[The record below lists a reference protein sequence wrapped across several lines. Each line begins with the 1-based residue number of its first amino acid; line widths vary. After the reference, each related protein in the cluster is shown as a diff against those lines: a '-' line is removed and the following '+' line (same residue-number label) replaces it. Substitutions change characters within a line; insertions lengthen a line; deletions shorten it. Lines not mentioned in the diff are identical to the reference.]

1 MSIAVGSTVIK
12 YNVKSGVYVPK
23 IESPMGDIVQ
33 YYTGSESNLGKIYI
47 DIERIAEET
56 NRPLLYLDVVSSRSS
71 ETQVKFASDV
81 EVYING
87 TKLAFDSNG
96 LSTTM
101 FGGNQNGHF
110 KAVKNSTGTSAVIY
124 GIRLMR
130 NLIKDFDFTSV
141 NIKMVG
147 KIQYGT
153 QLDSVQA
160 TYTIPV
166 QKYSGNGYAVTIKA
180 GDSKGFT
187 IRERGT
193 NGAVSLVA
201 SVWDIEAGTEMV
213 DKNLTYVWE
222 KAVPTGSGWE
232 TIEGQKTKTLK
243 VDDTMIAAYGEFR
256 CTVSKGST
264 LLGSD
269 MRSVNDATD
278 EYVVNLHPTPPDE
291 TINEGSGEGVK
302 YEPKLAI
309 RTATGTTEIQE
320 GYKFCFSVKDG
331 SGVPLNKYQ
340 DGNGQTETSVE
351 MATTPQTSYTVTEA
365 QCIQA
370 GGDVSLTV
378 FAVKA
383 S

>member
-47 DIERIAEET
+47 DIEKIAEET
-56 NRPLLYLDVVSSRSS
+56 NKPLLYLDVVSSRSS
-71 ETQVKFASDV
+71 EAQVKFSSDV
-81 EVYING
+81 EIYVNG

-101 FGGNQNGHF
+101 FGDGQNGHF
-110 KAVKNSTGTSAVIY
+110 KAVKNSTGTGAVVY
-124 GIRLMR
+124 GIRIMR
-130 NLIKDFDFTSV
+130 NLIKDFNFTSI

-193 NGAVSLVA
+193 EGTVTLVA
-201 SVWDIEAGTEMV
+201 SVWDIEAGTETAG
-213 DKNLTYVWE
+213 NLKYVWE
-222 KAVPTGSGWE
+222 KAVPTESGWE
-232 TIEGQKTKTLK
+232 TLGETSKTLK

-256 CTVSKGST
+256 CTVYQGTT

-309 RTATGTTEIQE
+309 RTATGTNEIE

>member
-47 DIERIAEET
+47 DIEKIAEET
-56 NRPLLYLDVVSSRSS
+56 NKPLLYLDVVSSRSA
-71 ETQVKFASDV
+71 EAQVKFASDV
-81 EVYING
+81 EIYVNG

-101 FGGNQNGHF
+101 FGNGKNGHF
-110 KAVKNSTGTSAVIY
+110 KAVKNSTGTGAVVH

-130 NLIKDFDFTSV
+130 NLIEDFNFTSI

-147 KIQYGT
+147 SIQYGT
-153 QLDSVQA
+153 QLDHPQA
-160 TYTIPV
+160 TCTIPV

-193 NGAVSLVA
+193 EGAVTLVA
-201 SVWDIEAGTEMV
+201 SVWDIEAGTETTG
-213 DKNLTYVWE
+213 NLTYVWE
-222 KAVPTGSGWE
+222 KAAPTESGWE
-232 TIEGQKTKTLK
+232 TLSEKSKTLK

-256 CTVSKGST
+256 CTVSQGST

-278 EYVVNLHPTPPDE
+278 EYVVNLHPTPSDE

-309 RTATGTTEIQE
+309 RTATGTNEVE

>member
-47 DIERIAEET
+47 DIEKIAEET
-56 NRPLLYLDVVSSRSS
+56 NKPLLYLDVVSSRSS
-71 ETQVKFASDV
+71 EAQVKFSSDV
-81 EVYING
+81 EIYVNG

-101 FGGNQNGHF
+101 FGDGQNGHF
-110 KAVKNSTGTSAVIY
+110 KAVKNSTGTGAVVY
-124 GIRLMR
+124 GIRLLR
-130 NLIKDFDFTSV
+130 NLIKDFNFTSI

-193 NGAVSLVA
+193 KGAVTLVA
-201 SVWDIEAGTEMV
+201 SVWDIEAGTETTG
-213 DKNLTYVWE
+213 NLKYVWE
-222 KAVPTGSGWE
+222 KAVPTESGWE
-232 TIEGQKTKTLK
+232 TLGETSKTLK

-256 CTVSKGST
+256 CTVYQGTT

-378 FAVKA
+378 FAVKV

>member
-56 NRPLLYLDVVSSRSS
+56 NKPLLYLDVVSSRSS

-101 FGGNQNGHF
+101 FEGQNGHF
-110 KAVKNSTGTSAVIY
+110 KAVKNSTGTGAVIY
-124 GIRLMR
+124 GIRLLR
-130 NLIKDFDFTSV
+130 NLIKDFNFTSI

-201 SVWDIEAGTEMV
+201 SVWDIEAGTEMI
-213 DKNLTYVWE
+213 DSSLTYVWE
-222 KAVPTGSGWE
+222 KAMPTESGWE
-232 TIEGQKTKTLK
+232 TIEGQKQ
-243 VDDTMIAAYGEFR
+243 R
-256 CTVSKGST
+256 
-264 LLGSD
+264 
-269 MRSVNDATD
+269 
-278 EYVVNLHPTPPDE
+278 P
-291 TINEGSGEGVK
+291 
-302 YEPKLAI
+302 
-309 RTATGTTEIQE
+309 
-320 GYKFCFSVKDG
+320 
-331 SGVPLNKYQ
+331 
-340 DGNGQTETSVE
+340 
-351 MATTPQTSYTVTEA
+351 
-365 QCIQA
+365 
-370 GGDVSLTV
+370 
-378 FAVKA
+378 
-383 S
+383 

>member
-23 IESPMGDIVQ
+23 VESPMGDIVQ
-33 YYTGSESNLGKIYI
+33 YYTGSESNIGKIYI
-47 DIERIAEET
+47 DIEKIAEET
-56 NRPLLYLDVVSSRSS
+56 NKPLLYLDVVSSRSA
-71 ETQVKFASDV
+71 EAQVKFASDV

-101 FGGNQNGHF
+101 FGDGQNGHF
-110 KAVKNSTGTSAVIY
+110 KAVKSSAGADAVVY

-130 NLIKDFDFTSV
+130 NLIKDFNFTSI

-153 QLDSVQA
+153 QLDSAQA

-201 SVWDIEAGTEMV
+201 SVWDIEAGTETTG
-213 DKNLTYVWE
+213 NLTYVWE
-222 KAVPTGSGWE
+222 KAVPTESGWE
-232 TIEGQKTKTLK
+232 TLSEKSKTLK

-256 CTVSKGST
+256 CTVSQDST

-278 EYVVNLHPTPPDE
+278 EYVVNLHPTPSDE

-309 RTATGTTEIQE
+309 RTATGTTEIPE

-340 DGNGQTETSVE
+340 DGDGSTETSVE

>member
-47 DIERIAEET
+47 DIEKIAEET
-56 NRPLLYLDVVSSRSS
+56 NKPLLYLDVVSSRSA

-81 EVYING
+81 EIYVNG

-101 FGGNQNGHF
+101 FGDGQNGHF
-110 KAVKNSTGTSAVIY
+110 KAVKNSTGTGAVVH

-130 NLIKDFDFTSV
+130 NLIKDFNFTSI

-147 KIQYGT
+147 SIQYGT
-153 QLDSVQA
+153 QLDHPQA
-160 TYTIPV
+160 TCTIPV

-193 NGAVSLVA
+193 EGAVTLVA
-201 SVWDIEAGTEMV
+201 SVWDIEAGTETTG
-213 DKNLTYVWE
+213 NLKYVWE
-222 KAVPTGSGWE
+222 KAVPTESGWE
-232 TIEGQKTKTLK
+232 TLGETSKTLK

-256 CTVSKGST
+256 CTVSQGSN

-309 RTATGTTEIQE
+309 RTATGTNEVE

>member
-47 DIERIAEET
+47 DIEKIAEET
-56 NRPLLYLDVVSSRSS
+56 NKPLLYLDVVSSRSA
-71 ETQVKFASDV
+71 EAQVKFASDV
-81 EVYING
+81 EIYVNG

-101 FGGNQNGHF
+101 FGNNQNGHF
-110 KAVKNSTGTSAVIY
+110 KAVKNSTGSGAVVH

-130 NLIKDFDFTSV
+130 NLIKDFNFTSI

-147 KIQYGT
+147 SIQYGT

-193 NGAVSLVA
+193 EGAVTLVA
-201 SVWDIEAGTEMV
+201 SVWDIEAGTETTG
-213 DKNLTYVWE
+213 NLKYVWE
-222 KAVPTGSGWE
+222 KAVPTESGWADL
-232 TIEGQKTKTLK
+232 KNDSKTLK

-256 CTVSKGST
+256 CTVSQGST

-309 RTATGTTEIQE
+309 RTTTGTNEVE

>member
-1 MSIAVGSTVIK
+1 M
-12 YNVKSGVYVPK
+12 
-23 IESPMGDIVQ
+23 
-33 YYTGSESNLGKIYI
+33 I
-47 DIERIAEET
+47 D
-56 NRPLLYLDVVSSRSS
+56 
-71 ETQVKFASDV
+71 
-81 EVYING
+81 
-87 TKLAFDSNG
+87 
-96 LSTTM
+96 
-101 FGGNQNGHF
+101 
-110 KAVKNSTGTSAVIY
+110 NS
-124 GIRLMR
+124 
-130 NLIKDFDFTSV
+130 
-141 NIKMVG
+141 
-147 KIQYGT
+147 
-153 QLDSVQA
+153 
-160 TYTIPV
+160 
-166 QKYSGNGYAVTIKA
+166 
-180 GDSKGFT
+180 
-187 IRERGT
+187 
-193 NGAVSLVA
+193 
-201 SVWDIEAGTEMV
+201 
-213 DKNLTYVWE
+213 LTYVWE
-222 KAVPTGSGWE
+222 KAVPTESGWE
-232 TIEGQKTKTLK
+232 TIQGQKTKTLK

-278 EYVVNLHPTPPDE
+278 EYVVNLHPTPSDE

-309 RTATGTTEIQE
+309 RTATGTNEVE

>member
-47 DIERIAEET
+47 DIEKIAEET
-56 NRPLLYLDVVSSRSS
+56 NRPLLYLDVVSSRSA
-71 ETQVKFASDV
+71 EAQVKFASDV
-81 EVYING
+81 EIYVNG

-101 FGGNQNGHF
+101 FGDGQNEHF
-110 KAVKNSTGTSAVIY
+110 KAVKNSTGTGAVVY

-130 NLIKDFDFTSV
+130 NLIKDFNFTSI

-193 NGAVSLVA
+193 EGAVTLVA
-201 SVWDIEAGTEMV
+201 SVWDIEAGTETTG
-213 DKNLTYVWE
+213 NLKYVWE
-222 KAVPTGSGWE
+222 KAVPTESGWADLNNDS
-232 TIEGQKTKTLK
+232 KTLK

-256 CTVSKGST
+256 CTVSQGTT

-309 RTATGTTEIQE
+309 RTATGTNEVE

-340 DGNGQTETSVE
+340 DGDGSTETSVE

>member
-47 DIERIAEET
+47 DIEKIAEET
-56 NRPLLYLDVVSSRSS
+56 NKPLLYLDVVSSRSA
-71 ETQVKFASDV
+71 EKQVKFASDV
-81 EVYING
+81 EIYVNG

-101 FGGNQNGHF
+101 FGNNQNGHF
-110 KAVKNSTGTSAVIY
+110 KAVKNSTGSGAVVH

-130 NLIKDFDFTSV
+130 NLIKDFNFTSI

-147 KIQYGT
+147 SIQYGT

-193 NGAVSLVA
+193 EGAVTLVA
-201 SVWDIEAGTEMV
+201 SVWDIEAGTETTG
-213 DKNLTYVWE
+213 NLKYVWE
-222 KAVPTGSGWE
+222 KAVPTESGWADL
-232 TIEGQKTKTLK
+232 KNDSKTLK

-256 CTVSKGST
+256 CTVSQGTT

-309 RTATGTTEIQE
+309 RTATGTNEVE

>member
-47 DIERIAEET
+47 DIEKIAEET
-56 NRPLLYLDVVSSRSS
+56 NKPLLYLDVVSSRSA
-71 ETQVKFASDV
+71 EAQVKFASDV
-81 EVYING
+81 EIYVNG

-101 FGGNQNGHF
+101 FGEGQNGHF
-110 KAVKNSTGTSAVIY
+110 KAVKNSTGTGAVIY

-193 NGAVSLVA
+193 EGAVTLVA
-201 SVWDIEAGTEMV
+201 SVWDIEAGTETTG
-213 DKNLTYVWE
+213 NLKYVWE
-222 KAVPTGSGWE
+222 KAVPTESGWADLNNDS
-232 TIEGQKTKTLK
+232 KTLK

-256 CTVSKGST
+256 CTVSQGTT

-309 RTATGTTEIQE
+309 RTATGTNEVE

-340 DGNGQTETSVE
+340 DGNGQTEPSVE

>member
-47 DIERIAEET
+47 DIEKIAEET
-56 NRPLLYLDVVSSRSS
+56 NKPLLYLDVVSSRSS
-71 ETQVKFASDV
+71 EAQVKFASDV
-81 EVYING
+81 EIYVNG
-87 TKLAFDSNG
+87 TKLAFDSAG

-101 FGGNQNGHF
+101 FGDGQNEHF
-110 KAVKNSTGTSAVIY
+110 KAVKNSTGTGAVVY

-130 NLIKDFDFTSV
+130 NLIKDFNFTSI

-147 KIQYGT
+147 SIQYGT

-193 NGAVSLVA
+193 EGAVTLVA
-201 SVWDIEAGTEMV
+201 SVWDIEAGTETTG
-213 DKNLTYVWE
+213 NLKYVWE
-222 KAVPTGSGWE
+222 KAMPTDSGWE
-232 TIEGQKTKTLK
+232 TLGEKSKTLK

-256 CTVSKGST
+256 CTVYQGTT

-309 RTATGTTEIQE
+309 RTATGTNEVE

>member
-1 MSIAVGSTVIK
+1 MGKGWDT
-12 YNVKSGVYVPK
+12 
-23 IESPMGDIVQ
+23 IE
-33 YYTGSESNLGKIYI
+33 
-47 DIERIAEET
+47 
-56 NRPLLYLDVVSSRSS
+56 
-71 ETQVKFASDV
+71 
-81 EVYING
+81 
-87 TKLAFDSNG
+87 
-96 LSTTM
+96 
-101 FGGNQNGHF
+101 
-110 KAVKNSTGTSAVIY
+110 
-124 GIRLMR
+124 
-130 NLIKDFDFTSV
+130 
-141 NIKMVG
+141 
-147 KIQYGT
+147 
-153 QLDSVQA
+153 
-160 TYTIPV
+160 V
-166 QKYSGNGYAVTIKA
+166 QKA
-180 GDSKGFT
+180 
-187 IRERGT
+187 
-193 NGAVSLVA
+193 
-201 SVWDIEAGTEMV
+201 
-213 DKNLTYVWE
+213 
-222 KAVPTGSGWE
+222 
-232 TIEGQKTKTLK
+232 KTLK

-256 CTVSKGST
+256 CTVSQGST

-309 RTATGTTEIQE
+309 RTTTGTNEVE

>member
-47 DIERIAEET
+47 DIEKIAEET
-56 NRPLLYLDVVSSRSS
+56 NKPLLYLDVVSSRSA
-71 ETQVKFASDV
+71 EQQVKFASDV
-81 EVYING
+81 EIYVNG

-101 FGGNQNGHF
+101 FGDGQNEHF
-110 KAVKNSTGTSAVIY
+110 KAVKNSTGTGAVVY

-130 NLIKDFDFTSV
+130 NLIKDFNFTSI

-193 NGAVSLVA
+193 EGAVTLVA
-201 SVWDIEAGTEMV
+201 SVWDIEAGTETTG
-213 DKNLTYVWE
+213 NLKYVWE
-222 KAVPTGSGWE
+222 KAVPTESGWADLNNDS
-232 TIEGQKTKTLK
+232 KTLK

-256 CTVSKGST
+256 CTVSQGTT

-309 RTATGTTEIQE
+309 RTATGTNEVE
-320 GYKFCFSVKDG
+320 GYKFGFSVKDG

>member
-47 DIERIAEET
+47 DIEKIAEET
-56 NRPLLYLDVVSSRSS
+56 NKPLLYLDVVSSRSS
-71 ETQVKFASDV
+71 EAQVKFSSDV
-81 EVYING
+81 EIYVNG

-101 FGGNQNGHF
+101 FGDGQNGHF
-110 KAVKNSTGTSAVIY
+110 KAVKNSTGTGAVVY
-124 GIRLMR
+124 GIRIMR
-130 NLIKDFDFTSV
+130 NLIKDFNFTSI

-193 NGAVSLVA
+193 SGAVTLVA
-201 SVWDIEAGTEMV
+201 SVWDIEAGTETTG
-213 DKNLTYVWE
+213 NLKYVWE
-222 KAVPTGSGWE
+222 KAVPTESGWE
-232 TIEGQKTKTLK
+232 TLGETSKTLK

-256 CTVSKGST
+256 CTVYQGTT

-309 RTATGTTEIQE
+309 RTATGTNEVE

>member
-47 DIERIAEET
+47 DIEKIAEET
-56 NRPLLYLDVVSSRSS
+56 NKPLLYLDVVSSRSA

-81 EVYING
+81 EIYVNG

-101 FGGNQNGHF
+101 FGDGQNGHF
-110 KAVKNSTGTSAVIY
+110 KAVKNSTGTGAVVH

-130 NLIKDFDFTSV
+130 NLIKDFNFTSI

-147 KIQYGT
+147 SIQYGT
-153 QLDSVQA
+153 QLDHPQA
-160 TYTIPV
+160 TCTIPV

-193 NGAVSLVA
+193 EGAVTLVA
-201 SVWDIEAGTEMV
+201 SVWDIEAGTETTG
-213 DKNLTYVWE
+213 NLKYVWE
-222 KAVPTGSGWE
+222 KAVPTESGWE
-232 TIEGQKTKTLK
+232 TLGETSKTLK

-278 EYVVNLHPTPPDE
+278 EYVVNLHPTPSDE

-309 RTATGTTEIQE
+309 RTATGTNEVE

>member
-101 FGGNQNGHF
+101 FKGQNGHF

-201 SVWDIEAGTEMV
+201 SVWDIEAGTEMI
-213 DKNLTYVWE
+213 DKSLTYVWE
-222 KAVPTGSGWE
+222 KAVPTESGWE

-278 EYVVNLHPTPPDE
+278 EYVVNLHPTPSDE

-309 RTATGTTEIQE
+309 RTATGTNEVE

-351 MATTPQTSYTVTEA
+351 MATTPQTSYTVT
-365 QCIQA
+365 
-370 GGDVSLTV
+370 
-378 FAVKA
+378 
-383 S
+383 

>member
-47 DIERIAEET
+47 DIEKIAEET
-56 NRPLLYLDVVSSRSS
+56 NRPLLYLDVVSSRSA
-71 ETQVKFASDV
+71 EAQVKFASDV
-81 EVYING
+81 EIYVNG
-87 TKLAFDSNG
+87 TKLSFDSNG

-101 FGGNQNGHF
+101 FGDGQNEHF
-110 KAVKNSTGTSAVIY
+110 KAVKNSTGTGAVVY

-130 NLIKDFDFTSV
+130 NLIKDFNFTSI

-193 NGAVSLVA
+193 EGAVTLVA
-201 SVWDIEAGTEMV
+201 SVWDIEAGTETTG
-213 DKNLTYVWE
+213 NLKDEWE
-222 KAVPTGSGWE
+222 KAVPTESGWE
-232 TIEGQKTKTLK
+232 TLSEKSKTLK

-256 CTVSKGST
+256 CTVSQGST

-278 EYVVNLHPTPPDE
+278 EYVVNLHPTPSDE

-309 RTATGTTEIQE
+309 RTATGTNEVE

-340 DGNGQTETSVE
+340 DGDGSTETSVE

>member
-47 DIERIAEET
+47 DIEKIAEET
-56 NRPLLYLDVVSSRSS
+56 NKPLLYLDVVSSRSA

-81 EVYING
+81 EIYVNG
-87 TKLAFDSNG
+87 TKLTFDSNG

-101 FGGNQNGHF
+101 FGDGHNGHF
-110 KAVKNSTGTSAVIY
+110 KAVKNSTGTGAVVH
-124 GIRLMR
+124 GIRIMR
-130 NLIKDFDFTSV
+130 NLIEDFNFTSI

-193 NGAVSLVA
+193 EGAVTLVA
-201 SVWDIEAGTEMV
+201 SVWDIEAGTETTG
-213 DKNLTYVWE
+213 NLKYVWE
-222 KAVPTGSGWE
+222 KAVPTESGWE
-232 TIEGQKTKTLK
+232 TLGETSKTLK

-256 CTVSKGST
+256 CTVSQGSN

-309 RTATGTTEIQE
+309 RTATGTNEVE

>member
-56 NRPLLYLDVVSSRSS
+56 NKPLLYLDVVSSRSS

-81 EVYING
+81 EIYVNG

-96 LSTTM
+96 LSTPM
-101 FGGNQNGHF
+101 FGDGQNEHF
-110 KAVKNSTGTSAVIY
+110 KAVKNSTGTGAVVH
-124 GIRLMR
+124 GIRIMR
-130 NLIKDFDFTSV
+130 NLIKDFNFTSI

-193 NGAVSLVA
+193 SGAVSLVA
-201 SVWDIEAGTEMV
+201 SVWDIEAGTEMI
-213 DKNLTYVWE
+213 DKSLTYVWE
-222 KAVPTGSGWE
+222 KAMPTESGWE

-278 EYVVNLHPTPPDE
+278 EYVVNLHPTPSDE

-309 RTATGTTEIQE
+309 RTATGTNEVE

>member
-47 DIERIAEET
+47 DIEKIAEET
-56 NRPLLYLDVVSSRSS
+56 NKPLLYLDVVSSRSS
-71 ETQVKFASDV
+71 EAQVKFSSDV
-81 EVYING
+81 EIYVNG

-101 FGGNQNGHF
+101 FGDGQNGHF
-110 KAVKNSTGTSAVIY
+110 KAVKNSTGTGAVVY
-124 GIRLMR
+124 GIRIMR
-130 NLIKDFDFTSV
+130 NLIKDFNFTSI

-193 NGAVSLVA
+193 SGAVTLVA
-201 SVWDIEAGTEMV
+201 SVWDIEAGTETTG
-213 DKNLTYVWE
+213 NLKYVWE
-222 KAVPTGSGWE
+222 KAVPTESGWE
-232 TIEGQKTKTLK
+232 TLGETSKTLK

-256 CTVSKGST
+256 CTVYQGTT

-309 RTATGTTEIQE
+309 RTATGTNEVE

-351 MATTPQTSYTVTEA
+351 MATTPQASYTVTEA

>member
-56 NRPLLYLDVVSSRSS
+56 NKPLLYLDVVSSRSS
-71 ETQVKFASDV
+71 EAQVKFASDV
-81 EVYING
+81 EIYVNG
-87 TKLAFDSNG
+87 TKLVFDSNG

-101 FGGNQNGHF
+101 FGDGQNEHF
-110 KAVKNSTGTSAVIY
+110 KAVKNSTGTGAVIY

-130 NLIKDFDFTSV
+130 NLIKDFNFTSV

-193 NGAVSLVA
+193 EGAVTLVA
-201 SVWDIEAGTEMV
+201 SVWDIEAGTETTG
-213 DKNLTYVWE
+213 NLKYVWE
-222 KAVPTGSGWE
+222 KAVPTDSGWADL
-232 TIEGQKTKTLK
+232 KNDSKTLK

-302 YEPKLAI
+302 YEPKLAV
-309 RTATGTTEIQE
+309 RTATGTNEVE

-340 DGNGQTETSVE
+340 DGDGSTETSVE

>member
-47 DIERIAEET
+47 DIEKIAEET
-56 NRPLLYLDVVSSRSS
+56 NKPLLYLDVVSSRSA
-71 ETQVKFASDV
+71 EAQVKFASDV
-81 EVYING
+81 EIYVNG
-87 TKLAFDSNG
+87 TKLSFDSNG

-101 FGGNQNGHF
+101 FGDGQNEHF
-110 KAVKNSTGTSAVIY
+110 KAVKNSTGTGAVVY

-130 NLIKDFDFTSV
+130 NLIKDFNFTSI

-193 NGAVSLVA
+193 EGAVTLVA
-201 SVWDIEAGTEMV
+201 SVWDIEAGTETTG
-213 DKNLTYVWE
+213 NLKYVWE
-222 KAVPTGSGWE
+222 KAVPTESGWE
-232 TIEGQKTKTLK
+232 TLSEKSKTLK

-256 CTVSKGST
+256 CTVSQGST

-278 EYVVNLHPTPPDE
+278 EYVVNLHPTPSDE

-309 RTATGTTEIQE
+309 RTATGTNEVE

-340 DGNGQTETSVE
+340 DGNDQTETSVE